1 MGLAAFSEEDK
12 KCVAFVIGYPVPTV
26 QAVVLDAANTACTPC
41 SCDIGTASGHYTD
54 FVTACPKACTT
65 AMYANFD
72 FASGLP
78 DCGEG
83 VGDWDDSSCADD
95 STCVDWL
102 AAFSEE
108 DKKCVAFF
116 IGYPVPTVQAVVLD
130 AANAACTPYSCEP
143 SAAVGHYVAMVTLA
157 PRPAPLACTLIST
170 LTLASRLVSVT
181 PVTGTTRRALTTPRA
196 STGSLRFPRR
206 TRNALPFSL
215 GTRCRR
221 SRLLCWTPPTPRARL
236 ILSD

>member
-26 QAVVLDAANTACTPC
+26 QAVVLDAADTACTPY

-83 VGDWDDSSCADD
+83 VGDWDDSTCADD
-95 STCVDWL
+95 SGCNDWL

-108 DKKCVAFF
+108 DKKCVAFV
-116 IGYPVPTVQAVVLD
+116 IGYPVPTVQAVVLN
-130 AANAACTPYSCEP
+130 AADTACTPYSCDIGTA
-143 SAAVGHYVAMVTLA
+143 SGHYTDFVTA
-157 PRPAPLACTLIST
+157 CPKACTT
-170 LTLASRLVSVT
+170 AM
-181 PVTGTTRRALTTPRA
+181 
-196 STGSLRFPRR
+196 
-206 TRNALPFSL
+206 
-215 GTRCRR
+215 
-221 SRLLCWTPPTPRARL
+221 
-236 ILSD
+236 

>member
-26 QAVVLDAANTACTPC
+26 QAVVLDAADTACTPY

-83 VGDWDDSSCADD
+83 VGDWDDSTCADD
-95 STCVDWL
+95 SGCND
-102 AAFSEE
+102 
-108 DKKCVAFF
+108 
-116 IGYPVPTVQAVVLD
+116 
-130 AANAACTPYSCEP
+130 
-143 SAAVGHYVAMVTLA
+143 
-157 PRPAPLACTLIST
+157 R
-170 LTLASRLVSVT
+170 
-181 PVTGTTRRALTTPRA
+181 
-196 STGSLRFPRR
+196 SLRFLRR
-206 TRNALPFSL
+206 TRNALPLSL
-215 GTRCRR
+215 GTQCRR
-221 SRLLCWTPPTPRARL
+221 SRLSCWTPPTRRARL
-236 ILSD
+236 IRAPLAPPVVIIQTL